1 MTTKQRDNSL
11 DAVCGLLIVYMV
23 YGHIC
28 LWAGVQQIEI
38 FPRLLFFFMPW
49 FFFKS
54 GMFYKPR
61 SLRSELS
68 GGARRL
74 LVPYIVFSI
83 IGQAVFYVKWLVQG
97 ETPWKDFI
105 VAPLRTLLH
114 EGAVLGNS
122 PLWFLLTLF
131 LVRVLFNGCFLR
143 GKRLAICVALLL
155 GVAAYVFRTVN
166 FHSFFYVPNVCA
178 GLFFYGCGYMMRD
191 EKDKKSVLL
200 VSALLYL
207 SYMIFYPSYY
217 DFRSNDIRVDVYP
230 YCVAA
235 CLGAILFVNSLFRR
249 FTFLQKPFVGIGKDS
264 ITYYAVHWIVL
275 GVSSLL
281 FQNVMDLKG
290 YVLFFAFMAANI
302 ILLPISSFLCNK
314 YCGWMIGK

>member
-1 MTTKQRDNSL
+1 MAKQRDNSL
-11 DAVCGLLIVYMV
+11 DAVCGLMIVYMI

-28 LWAGVQQIEI
+28 LWAGVEQVEM

-54 GMFYKPR
+54 GMFYKAR
-61 SLRSELS
+61 SWQNVIS
-68 GGARRL
+68 GGARTL
-74 LVPYIVFSI
+74 LVPYVVFSI
-83 IGQAVFYVKWLVQG
+83 IGQFVFYVKWLING
-97 ETPWKDFI
+97 ETPWKDF
-105 VAPLRTLLH
+105 VMTPLRTLLH

-131 LVRVLFNGCFLR
+131 LVRVLFNGCFLLD
-143 GKRLAICVALLL
+143 KRLAIGLSLLMGVVA
-155 GVAAYVFRTVN
+155 YFFRIIN

-178 GLFFYGCGYMMRD
+178 GLFFYGCGYMMRN
-191 EKDKKSVLL
+191 KTDKKIVLL

-207 SYMIFYPSYY
+207 SYIILYPSYY
-217 DFRSNDIRVDVYP
+217 DFRSNEIKMEVYP
-230 YCVAA
+230 YCIAA
-235 CLGAILFVNSLFRR
+235 CIGAIVSVNSLFKRLV
-249 FTFLQKPFVGIGKDS
+249 FLQKPFVVIGKNS

-281 FQNVMDLKG
+281 FQNVMDLNG
-290 YVLFFAFMAANI
+290 YSLFIAFVIANI
-302 ILLPISSFLCNK
+302 VLLPISSMLCNR

>member
-1 MTTKQRDNSL
+1 MAKQREHSL
-11 DAVCGLLIVYMV
+11 DAVCGLLIIYMI

-28 LWAGVQQIEI
+28 LWTGVEQVEI

-61 SLRSELS
+61 PLKDELS

-74 LVPYIVFSI
+74 LVPYVVFSL
-83 IGQAVFYVKWLVQG
+83 IGQVVFYVKWLVQG
-97 ETPWKDFI
+97 GTPWKDFG

-114 EGAVLGNS
+114 EGAVMGNS

-131 LVRVLFNGCFLR
+131 LVRVLFNVCFLR
-143 GKRLAICVALLL
+143 DKRLAIGLSLLL
-155 GVAAYVFRTVN
+155 GVVAYVFRIIN

-178 GLFFYGCGYMMRD
+178 GLFFYGCGYVMRN
-191 EKDKKSVLL
+191 EKDKKLVLL
-200 VSALLYL
+200 VSAFLYL
-207 SYMIFYPSYY
+207 SYMILYPSYY
-217 DFRSNDIRVDVYP
+217 DFRSNEIKVDVYP
-230 YCVAA
+230 YCIVA
-235 CLGAILFVNSLFRR
+235 CVGAIISVNSLFKR
-249 FTFLQKPFVGIGKDS
+249 FAFLQKPFVGIGKDS

-275 GVSSLL
+275 GISSLL

-290 YVLFFAFMAANI
+290 YCLFFAFAFANI
-302 ILLPISSFLCNK
+302 ILLPISSMLCKK